1 MSIPTS
7 GSRFLWAD
15 GICIK
20 QHDDKEKAGQ
30 VIRMAAYYKATLRV
44 LIHLGPEFQGS
55 GHLLLDL
62 LKRTSRYIRRKKR
75 ETEEEKRAISR
86 NPRHQ
91 LPPISPIPRELLA
104 RDDRIWDPLR
114 AVFDSSYWSRYWIIQ
129 EVVEARTALLYYGQG
144 FIQLDEFCG
153 AFGWLITYQLVKL
166 SLEPKNS
173 LI

>member
-15 GICIK
+15 GICIN

-30 VIRMAAYYKATLRV
+30 VIRMAAYYKAALRV
-44 LIHLGPEFQGS
+44 LIQLGLEFQRS

-91 LPPISPIPRELLA
+91 LRPISPIPRELPA

-114 AVFDSSYWSRYWIIQ
+114 AVFDSSYWSRYWII
-129 EVVEARTALLYYGQG
+129 
-144 FIQLDEFCG
+144 
-153 AFGWLITYQLVKL
+153 
-166 SLEPKNS
+166 
-173 LI
+173 